1 MDILKWIS
9 QAKDLG
15 TFAFSSDF
23 GHWRTNHKSEGSTL
37 ADGSQA
43 VRDEEVSTWVSRTLA
58 SMPRLEN
65 GQGNGRAKE

>member
-9 QAKDLG
+9 QAKDLR

-23 GHWRTNHKSEGSTL
+23 GHWRTHHKSEDPTV

-43 VRDEEVSTWVSRTLA
+43 VRDE
-58 SMPRLEN
+58 
-65 GQGNGRAKE
+65 